1 MNIGFLNSLLKK
13 NILFVL
19 LFFCQ
24 AYAVSVEIKLKTS
37 QKFKQIEAQKIEK
50 SFIFFVTDA
59 GLDSINWETVQEI
72 RIKKKQGLHPLT
84 KTAFYCGYFSL
95 FYFLLESMY
104 KEAPFSIPQFFG
116 VFSVFTGSGALG
128 GYIYTILPEQKKNE
142 YHHIKINNKKIN
154 EEQIFNLLQA
164 IDSPQTL

>member
-1 MNIGFLNSLLKK
+1 
-13 NILFVL
+13 
-19 LFFCQ
+19 
-24 AYAVSVEIKLKTS
+24 
-37 QKFKQIEAQKIEK
+37 
-50 SFIFFVTDA
+50 
-59 GLDSINWETVQEI
+59 
-72 RIKKKQGLHPLT
+72 
-84 KTAFYCGYFSL
+84 
-95 FYFLLESMY
+95 MY

-154 EEQIFNLLQA
+154 EEQIFNILQA